1 MLLPSLIA
9 VLVLL
14 APAAY
19 VAWRKLSVVEQEI
32 TFDTAQRGVAG
43 VTVLIQDDTVQ
54 KLRIVYDDGQICEVF
69 PAAAER
75 GCRRAR
81 ALRQDTDPSPSAHL
95 APSIVRARP
104 DLWPGRP

>member
-9 VLVLL
+9 VLVIL
-14 APAAY
+14 APVAY

-32 TFDTAQRGVAG
+32 TFDTPQRGVAG

-54 KLRIVYDDGQICEVF
+54 RLRIVYDDGQICEVF

-75 GCRRAR
+75 ACRPARAGRSDADPSRRAR
-81 ALRQDTDPSPSAHL
+81 LTPSVVGAH
-95 APSIVRARP
+95 P
-104 DLWPGRP
+104 DL

>member
-14 APAAY
+14 APVAY
-19 VAWRKLSVVEQEI
+19 VAWRKLSLVEQEI
-32 TFDTAQRGVAG
+32 TFDAPQRGVAG
-43 VTVLIQDDTVQ
+43 VSVLIQDDAIQ

-75 GCRRAR
+75 NRLPAR
-81 ALRQDTDPSPSAHL
+81 GQRSDPSPSAHL
-95 APSIVRARP
+95 APSVVSARA